1 MRHPYRWVTALLLAL
16 LPVTALILLAAGTGR
31 AFSAEA
37 EIPPFQTLDRDADG
51 FVSRAEAHEYDA
63 ISLLFGVA
71 DANRD
76 GRLSPREYRTILSG
90 ATTTAGGLRG

>member
-1 MRHPYRWVTALLLAL
+1 MRHPYGWVTGLLLAL
-16 LPVTALILLAAGTGR
+16 LPVTALVLLAAGTGR
-31 AFSAEA
+31 AYSAEA
-37 EIPPFQTLDRDADG
+37 QVPPFKTLDRDADG
-51 FVSRAEAHEYDA
+51 VVSRAEAHEFKA

-76 GRLSPREYRTILSG
+76 DRLSPREYRAIISG